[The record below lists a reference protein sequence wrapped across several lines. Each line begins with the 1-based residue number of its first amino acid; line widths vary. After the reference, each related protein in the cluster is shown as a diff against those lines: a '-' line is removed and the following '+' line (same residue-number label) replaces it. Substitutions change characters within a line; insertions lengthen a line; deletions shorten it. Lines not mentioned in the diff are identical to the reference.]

1 MMSFFCLEYI
11 DNHITS
17 ILRPY
22 MNNEVERLTN
32 NVVNKAVREIISEK
46 KFSFI
51 KENNE
56 LNDIK
61 SYSYDAVLLT
71 KIKDEVTEYVQEI
84 LINME
89 DGELDK
95 YFIPKRLQTKRFKK
109 VHNGI
114 ICDVTIGSIRGS
126 TIFANIG
133 PTIPI
138 KLSFL
143 GQISSDIDVDIK
155 EYGINNV
162 LVKIILV
169 LNIKEQISMPFSSER
184 VEIIVQEPISIDL
197 LQGNIPYYINGFSK

>member
-1 MMSFFCLEYI
+1 MSFFCLEYI
-11 DNHITS
+11 NYHITS

-22 MNNEVERLTN
+22 MNSEVERLTN
-32 NVVNKAVREIISEK
+32 NVVNKAIREKMSEK
-46 KFSFI
+46 RYSFM
-51 KENNE
+51 KENKGLSSVE
-56 LNDIK
+56 
-61 SYSYDAVLLT
+61 SYSYDTELLIKMKDEITEFVQDVLL
-71 KIKDEVTEYVQEI
+71 Q
-84 LINME
+84 LE
-89 DGELDK
+89 DGKIEQ
-95 YFIPKRLQTKRFKK
+95 YFIPERLQTKRFKN
-109 VHNGI
+109 VHHGI
-114 ICDVTIGSIRGS
+114 ICDVSLGSIRGS

-197 LQGNIPYYINGFSK
+197 LQGDIPYYINGFSK